1 MSASILALSG
11 GAVARPNAFR
21 RLTTTTTTTSRL
33 SRGFAGTV
41 STAGISSIPSMFNA
55 SKSGPHL
62 GELGKLAELAEMV
75 GSLKTGQE
83 EMINAMKNLSTEIEA
98 QKEVMR
104 GKRIYVLDTAKEE
117 GEFGMVDN
125 AGKVKVTTLENDVSA
140 LSFLLMPPS
149 FDRPKM

>member
-11 GAVARPNAFR
+11 GAVARPSAFR
-21 RLTTTTTTTSRL
+21 RLTTTTTSRL
-33 SRGFAGTV
+33 SRGFAGTA
-41 STAGISSIPSMFNA
+41 SITGISSIPSMFNA

-104 GKRIYVLDTAKEE
+104 EKRIYVLDTAKEE

-125 AGKVKVTTLENDVSA
+125 ADKVKVTTLENDVSA

-149 FDRPKM
+149 FDRQKM